1 MLIPSPPPGLPSQ
14 DSLRPTQSST
24 PKQTPV
30 IVNIGTFQNQ
40 STHEMMR
47 DSRKLAY
54 GALCESDDESQNDA
68 EDYDP
73 LRSAM
78 GNRHKLL
85 CYVRG
90 IRFKAMAERLG
101 ILPPKSVILQSEAKL
116 LRQVLNS
123 RQAALPPKATER
135 LADAP
140 HRRSRSANTIGQ
152 SQFCG
157 RSPWCGRGLPTSDT
171 DFAFLYW
178 VCAINSCDPITPKP
192 FYYLGILWKLAQ
204 YRDRPGLNIVTEISC
219 ATPCQNSLIYFA
231 ALARLVWS
239 DDVLPQDKEDFL
251 ARSRNAPKE
260 SLMSKLCCETFC
272 RNVNSEA
279 GVNREHEGSMSRS
292 QRERNGQHTGPD
304 KQEAVHD
311 MEPGDGGSRALP
323 QHPVPALRQQGQAQ
337 PRGPQDLAAE
347 PVRPCQQPEPERE
360 NSPALRDRPAQSL
373 PQDACGRARH
383 APVNPVLLKTCWEPD
398 SDQKPGNCSP
408 RALRDERLLS
418 QAWRPQ
424 PAELAVRAKLAAL
437 LSKPCWEPPGV
448 GSTRALR
455 DERLLSGG
463 QHAQTQD
470 EKSSQAW
477 RPQPAKLAQLSG
489 KPCWEPDQE
498 PSDRSPLALHER
510 DDDVLLSFGN
520 QDDFENADSESARVN
535 FMQNEEK
542 RLWKTLSCR
551 PKVFSSA
558 SYGTTSFSPLP
569 GAAELAEAKQLFQT
583 KTNDND
589 LAVELLRH
597 KPACWQPEALY
608 LLGRCVESGRGVPI
622 CNAELASLLIAYFEE
637 VNAAINY
644 GEHFRARKPCW
655 YLKKLAGL
663 VWDEDDVL
671 LGYRESFLARS
682 RKAPQTSLLSKLTW
696 RAAWLSR
703 PVSTYAMQL
712 SVEMQQFAGSLKQER
727 LLQPE
732 DYAKDFRSFF
742 RFEAEPTTYFWRD
755 LSDVLGRWWGRTDT
769 HAAVRVT
776 AMRAVLPSEDVLV
789 EHTQVIEL
797 QRLRK
802 KYKKLVPRTRY
813 NKKQNLCKVWEQD
826 CTEAMDEEQFQRLLL
841 PRGSALDQTAGR
853 GDASSTVRQVPDC
866 GALIRGCFEPADGD
880 FFVRWLAQQV
890 RAWRPV
896 QDRPVQKRP
905 AQSWV
910 YLVGQ
915 VPLLLKQ
922 ILRSFCR
929 ILGDEHVVV
938 FRHAKDHDSAR
949 KKNAE
954 LQQSLLVV
962 VDGCSRQAH
971 EGQRKELLKVLRSDC
986 KVPGNEGG
994 GRTRPINLSPWR
1006 QVLVLPEAN
1015 GESLWTSDQLRQ
1027 KGLAVTVARL
1037 AAPASSSESLTDVPS
1052 SEELA

>member
-1 MLIPSPPPGLPSQ
+1 
-14 DSLRPTQSST
+14 
-24 PKQTPV
+24 
-30 IVNIGTFQNQ
+30 
-40 STHEMMR
+40 MR
-47 DSRKLAY
+47 KNVCGKL
-54 GALCESDDESQNDA
+54 C
-68 EDYDP
+68 
-73 LRSAM
+73 
-78 GNRHKLL
+78 
-85 CYVRG
+85 
-90 IRFKAMAERLG
+90 
-101 ILPPKSVILQSEAKL
+101 
-116 LRQVLNS
+116 
-123 RQAALPPKATER
+123 
-135 LADAP
+135 LAD
-140 HRRSRSANTIGQ
+140 
-152 SQFCG
+152 
-157 RSPWCGRGLPTSDT
+157 
-171 DFAFLYW
+171 
-178 VCAINSCDPITPKP
+178 
-192 FYYLGILWKLAQ
+192 
-204 YRDRPGLNIVTEISC
+204 
-219 ATPCQNSLIYFA
+219 
-231 ALARLVWS
+231 
-239 DDVLPQDKEDFL
+239 
-251 ARSRNAPKE
+251 
-260 SLMSKLCCETFC
+260 
-272 RNVNSEA
+272 
-279 GVNREHEGSMSRS
+279 
-292 QRERNGQHTGPD
+292 
-304 KQEAVHD
+304 
-311 MEPGDGGSRALP
+311 
-323 QHPVPALRQQGQAQ
+323 LR
-337 PRGPQDLAAE
+337 
-347 PVRPCQQPEPERE
+347 
-360 NSPALRDRPAQSL
+360 
-373 PQDACGRARH
+373 
-383 APVNPVLLKTCWEPD
+383 
-398 SDQKPGNCSP
+398 
-408 RALRDERLLS
+408 
-418 QAWRPQ
+418 
-424 PAELAVRAKLAAL
+424 
-437 LSKPCWEPPGV
+437 
-448 GSTRALR
+448 
-455 DERLLSGG
+455 
-463 QHAQTQD
+463 
-470 EKSSQAW
+470 
-477 RPQPAKLAQLSG
+477 
-489 KPCWEPDQE
+489 
-498 PSDRSPLALHER
+498 
-510 DDDVLLSFGN
+510 F
-520 QDDFENADSESARVN
+520 
-535 FMQNEEK
+535 
-542 RLWKTLSCR
+542 
-551 PKVFSSA
+551 FSSA

-589 LAVELLRH
+589 LLAVELLRH

-608 LLGRCVESGRGVPI
+608 LLGRCVESGRGLPI
-622 CNAELASLLIAYFEE
+622 RNAELASL
-637 VNAAINY
+637 
-644 GEHFRARKPCW
+644 ARKPCW

-712 SVEMQQFAGSLKQER
+712 SVEMQQFAARLKQER

-732 DYAKDFRSFF
+732 DNAKDFR
-742 RFEAEPTTYFWRD
+742 
-755 LSDVLGRWWGRTDT
+755 DVLGRWWLGRTDT

-826 CTEAMDEEQFQRLLL
+826 CTKAMDEEQFQRLLL

-853 GDASSTVRQVPDC
+853 GDASSTVRQ
-866 GALIRGCFEPADGD
+866 
-880 FFVRWLAQQV
+880 QV

-896 QDRPVQKRP
+896 QDRPVQERP

-962 VDGCSRQAH
+962 VDGCTRQAH

-1027 KGLAVTVARL
+1027 KGLAVTLARL

-1052 SEELA
+1052 SEELAQYLHACMLEDVALGGPPARQALADGYEQWLSAFRRDVATQEKLPGLDKPLETALPHVFRVKQGKNKGRFAIRPGDLVASFERFLDLGQGKLSERAEERFWARLQESFPELDLTKKLAHNIYASSGKGGKGAKGLLLFPYTTDVLYPERDNAVEKPGARPARAAQLVFPNPNIPTDSRFVFWVLQLRALLLIFSLAAVAPCHRMLQLRALL